1 MSGSGIATPSTAPLD
16 SYYADWVFYSVTYGG
31 TEISQTEFTR
41 LMNQASAYIDAVTF
55 GRAAEEE
62 DIDVITKIKF
72 AACAVAETLK
82 KYDEGGDI
90 QSERVG
96 NHTVTYASTPTAQL
110 SIEAKITHAAKTFL
124 GNTDLMYR
132 GFAKDEYGDITSED

>member
-1 MSGSGIATPSTAPLD
+1 M
-16 SYYADWVFYSVTYGG
+16 YADYTFYTVTYGG
-31 TEISQTEFTR
+31 TEITSAEFTR

-55 GRAAEEE
+55 DRAAAEE
-62 DIDVITKIKF
+62 DVDAITKIKF

-110 SIEAKITHAAKTFL
+110 SIEAKITRAAKAFL

-132 GFAKDEYGDITSED
+132 GFAENEYGDITSED